1 VWLRIDPRLGDADA
15 ASAAL
20 AERITLDVR
29 YDTGILGIGGCGG
42 AESDFAGYGEP
53 IASGTLASLDGSAL
67 ATGVELNP
75 RLLGN
80 GCLTTDERRCLIFAW
95 EFESEGGNAGQGGAV
110 DFDVEF
116 AADDCGAEGN
126 PFEATDGAS
135 GDSSLDADGDPHD
148 SRRRRRGAPERDEPA
163 PPARRRHRRYR
174 RCRDGERARDGA
186 YLSDRETFPNNGFG
200 AGEVELVVND
210 TVSDG
215 TFAVDVSEINRGH
228 DGTERFDIEVRT
240 NPVRVWLATDCPDA
254 SDALAN
260 VLEIKVIVDGE
271 SLTGDYRSLADV
283 ERDLVAGERLVE
295 AVSTPMTG

>member
-42 AESDFAGYGEP
+42 AESDFAGYGDRSRPEP
-53 IASGTLASLDGSAL
+53 SRRSTAPAL

-116 AADDCGAEGN
+116 RRGRLRRRGE
-126 PFEATDGAS
+126 PVR
-135 GDSSLDADGDPHD
+135 GDRRSERRQFA
-148 SRRRRRGAPERDEPA
+148 RRRRGSA
-163 PPARRRHRRYR
+163 
-174 RCRDGERARDGA
+174 
-186 YLSDRETFPNNGFG
+186 
-200 AGEVELVVND
+200 
-210 TVSDG
+210 
-215 TFAVDVSEINRGH
+215 
-228 DGTERFDIEVRT
+228 
-240 NPVRVWLATDCPDA
+240 
-254 SDALAN
+254 
-260 VLEIKVIVDGE
+260 
-271 SLTGDYRSLADV
+271 
-283 ERDLVAGERLVE
+283 
-295 AVSTPMTG
+295 

>member
-1 VWLRIDPRLGDADA
+1 MWLRIDPRLGDADA

-135 GDSSLDADGDPHD
+135 GDSSLDADGG
-148 SRRRRRGAPERDEPA
+148 SA
-163 PPARRRHRRYR
+163 
-174 RCRDGERARDGA
+174 
-186 YLSDRETFPNNGFG
+186 
-200 AGEVELVVND
+200 
-210 TVSDG
+210 
-215 TFAVDVSEINRGH
+215 
-228 DGTERFDIEVRT
+228 
-240 NPVRVWLATDCPDA
+240 
-254 SDALAN
+254 
-260 VLEIKVIVDGE
+260 
-271 SLTGDYRSLADV
+271 
-283 ERDLVAGERLVE
+283 
-295 AVSTPMTG
+295 